1 DRRTDQAP
9 DQGVARTGWDRE
21 IPGDQV
27 PQDRADQGRQDEDE
41 AGIAGQDLRV
51 DDPLGNRCGDADRD
65 ERAGEVED
73 RRERD
78 GHSRLEGTARDRGRH
93 RVGGVVKPVGEVER
107 QRRDHHED
115 EDEHDHLSTAR
126 SQAGSGFSSCK
137 PGDTAIT
144 RTRDGRIGRVE
155 RGVHDRGGMPTDEQ
169 IDRREHALE
178 DWEVLTDAL
187 VGALA
192 QRGLVNVDELRRGI
206 ESIPPAEYE
215 RASYYERWLLSIETI
230 LTEKGVL
237 APGEL
242 DRWAAR

>member
-1 DRRTDQAP
+1 M
-9 DQGVARTGWDRE
+9 
-21 IPGDQV
+21 
-27 PQDRADQGRQDEDE
+27 
-41 AGIAGQDLRV
+41 
-51 DDPLGNRCGDADRD
+51 
-65 ERAGEVED
+65 
-73 RRERD
+73 
-78 GHSRLEGTARDRGRH
+78 
-93 RVGGVVKPVGEVER
+93 
-107 QRRDHHED
+107 
-115 EDEHDHLSTAR
+115 
-126 SQAGSGFSSCK
+126 
-137 PGDTAIT
+137 
-144 RTRDGRIGRVE
+144 E
-155 RGVHDRGGMPTDEQ
+155 RGVHDRGGVPTDER

-192 QRGLVNVDELRRGI
+192 QRGLMNVDELRRGI

>member
-1 DRRTDQAP
+1 
-9 DQGVARTGWDRE
+9 
-21 IPGDQV
+21 
-27 PQDRADQGRQDEDE
+27 
-41 AGIAGQDLRV
+41 
-51 DDPLGNRCGDADRD
+51 
-65 ERAGEVED
+65 
-73 RRERD
+73 
-78 GHSRLEGTARDRGRH
+78 
-93 RVGGVVKPVGEVER
+93 
-107 QRRDHHED
+107 
-115 EDEHDHLSTAR
+115 
-126 SQAGSGFSSCK
+126 
-137 PGDTAIT
+137 
-144 RTRDGRIGRVE
+144 
-155 RGVHDRGGMPTDEQ
+155 MPTDEQ

-192 QRGLVNVDELRRGI
+192 QRGLMNVDELRRGI